1 MSHASAIP
9 WRRRLSELGRGVA
22 KPHPPLFAPL
32 LYGVAAQ
39 IEALPP
45 AEVTADPTRLTK
57 CQGELRRVLGTAPFV
72 VAAPTAMEAEAL
84 GAEVDRGSW
93 PPQVL
98 APATAGVI
106 ETVDFETLWS
116 RSEALAASLEATRR
130 LARSQ
135 TGEPVLLAA
144 LTGPASLL
152 AELLGEAAV
161 ADAAA
166 YEFAGRA
173 LSALFRQ
180 FAQGGASAVLF
191 CERRLPAAADE
202 AAWRS
207 ALNTISN
214 IARFHRLPA
223 LLCFDGAA
231 VADWPTATVAC
242 PPIGHEAGDGR
253 PQGACIP
260 ADPAQWSCLS
270 GDAGGARIVVTAG
283 EVPADSD
290 IELLADACAEALAI
304 EQSGGQP

>member
-1 MSHASAIP
+1 MSPEAAIP
-9 WRRRLSELGRGVA
+9 WRRRLSELGRGVG

-72 VAAPTAMEAEAL
+72 VAAPAAMEAEAL
-84 GAEVDRGSW
+84 GADVDRGSW
-93 PPQVL
+93 PPRVR

-106 ETVDFETLWS
+106 ETVDFDTLWP
-116 RSEALAASLEATRR
+116 RSEALAASLEATQR
-130 LARSQ
+130 LARTQ
-135 TGEPVLLAA
+135 AGEPVLLAA

-152 AELLGEAAV
+152 AELFGETAAK
-161 ADAAA
+161 DAAA

-191 CERRLPAAADE
+191 CERRLPAAADD
-202 AAWRS
+202 AAWRG

-223 LLCFDGAA
+223 LLCFDGDAA
-231 VADWPTATVAC
+231 SDWPAATVAC
-242 PPIGHEAGDGR
+242 PSVGNAAGDGR
-253 PQGACIP
+253 PQGACVP
-260 ADPAQWSCLS
+260 ADPAQWTCLS
-270 GDAGGARIVVTAG
+270 GGAGSARIVVTAR

-290 IELLADACAEALAI
+290 IEGLADVCADALAI
-304 EQSGGQP
+304 EQP